1 MKPITST
8 HLEIFGKSYELL
20 TYNIRLSQNVISKT
34 GEPNDIP
41 TPDSL
46 YLEIVSDREDD
57 FVNWMLEHDQEED
70 GDIIFKVGNQTVKTI
85 SFSGAYLVGYS
96 QNPGASGSGGV
107 QITED
112 LTISFKELNFGDAK
126 YERPEA

>member
-1 MKPITST
+1 MF
-8 HLEIFGKSYELL
+8 LEIFGNTYELL
-20 TYNIRLSQNVISKT
+20 TYNIRFSQSTITNSGK
-34 GEPNDIP
+34 PNDIP

-46 YLEIVSDREDD
+46 YLEIVSNREND
-57 FVNWMLEHDQEED
+57 FVNWMLEHDEEQD

-96 QNPGASGSGGV
+96 QNPGTANGGV

-112 LTISFKELNFGDAK
+112 LTISFKKIDFEGAE
-126 YERPEA
+126 YERPEV